1 MARLLLIL
9 TLIVFALP
17 AAALDDTLSNQTPP
31 KPVRVVVP
39 PPATPEVIRQGGDT
53 IADAVTITL
62 PVINGTG
69 STAGYND
76 DYYEVC
82 PYSGSPSPDV
92 VYTFIPDY
100 DMSINVNTLG
110 SAYDTLIYIYDQDL
124 YFVACND
131 DFWPDYT
138 SFMQNVSVVGGA
150 RYFLI
155 IDGYGS
161 ESGDYL
167 LNITEYVPC
176 ELTCPDGAAYEGE
189 PPLTIDYVDNYNGGC
204 STEGGAPFQSITS
217 DWFCGV
223 SGFYESGG
231 LAYRDTD
238 WFSLVIP
245 GSGELEIIGDA
256 EVASWMYE
264 LGPQDC
270 NTVGIVQQVSIG
282 RCAEGAMTIVGTEG
296 STVWFWVGPQIFGSP
311 DRHAVIEYD
320 YVLWFSSSSVA
331 TEDHS
336 WSDVK
341 SLFR

>member
-1 MARLLLIL
+1 MRCLLALIL
-9 TLIVFALP
+9 TVAVAAPVAASDLG
-17 AAALDDTLSNQTPP
+17 AAAPD
-31 KPVRVVVP
+31 KPVSLHP
-39 PPATPEVIRQGGDT
+39 PPPPDPEVIRQGGDT

-82 PYSGSPSPDV
+82 PYLGTPSPDV

-110 SAYDTLIYIYDQDL
+110 SAYDTLIYIYAEDL
-124 YFVACND
+124 DFIACND

-138 SFMQNVSVVGGA
+138 SFMEDVFVAGGA

-155 IDGYGS
+155 IDGYGG

-176 ELTCPDGAAYEGE
+176 ELTCPDGAAHEGE
-189 PPLTIDYVDNYNGGC
+189 PPLITEYVDNYNGGC
-204 STEGGAPFQSITS
+204 STEGEANFQSITS
-217 DWFCGV
+217 EWFCGV
-223 SGFYESGG
+223 SGFYMSGD
-231 LAYRDTD
+231 LIHRDTD
-238 WFSLVIP
+238 WFTLVIP
-245 GSGELEIIGDA
+245 ATGMLEIIGDA
-256 EVASWMYE
+256 ELLSRMCE

-270 NTVGIVQQVSIG
+270 NTVGVVQQVSIG
-282 RCAEGAMTIVGTEG
+282 PCAEGTMTIVGAEG
-296 STVWFWVGPQIFGSP
+296 STVWFWVGPQNVSSP
-311 DRHAVIEYD
+311 GRYTVYEYD
-320 YVLWFSSSSVA
+320 YVLWFSYSTVA
-331 TEDHS
+331 TENHS
-336 WSDVK
+336 WSNVK